1 MSFYKANI
9 RSVLVAAGISCD
21 LVTGIRQISYFGWT
35 RRLFLQ
41 GWSFSKERQKDH
53 LEVTTSDLASETLV
67 KLMIYQSMIM
77 HRFLCY
83 KTADNY
89 HQYIHS

>member
-1 MSFYKANI
+1 M
-9 RSVLVAAGISCD
+9 AAGISCD

-35 RRLFLQ
+35 SRLFLQ
-41 GWSFSKERQKDH
+41 GWIFSKERQKDH
-53 LEVTTSDLASETLV
+53 LEVTTSDLVSETLV